1 MLPQPSFPA
10 NPADFIGRAHEIE
23 SFKAALRQSAF
34 TKRTPSFAVLGN
46 WGIGK
51 SSLLFKLGHC
61 CRQID
66 PAMLPV
72 HLSISQDI
80 EDYLRFSESLCDRLA
95 DALVSSDSLTARLR
109 VEARNWKFKQFKAG
123 PITAERELPRR
134 FLTSGSALL
143 RHSLAEAWDH
153 FIRPAQLAGAVF
165 FLDDLQ
171 NLSLASG
178 DTALIIRDQFQ
189 ALAVEGMNFSVCFSA
204 KPDYFAG
211 VHSFAEPAVRFYNK
225 LILAPFT
232 FRETSEYTRAVFEQ
246 ELNVQ
251 SLAHWLYEKTL
262 GHPYFLAFICRE
274 LLARENDSPGN
285 LWPEISAQLEREKFQ
300 SDLAQLSDKDVSL
313 LRTLAAAEHGEFSP
327 TPFAKQFQHEYFS
340 RLTNRGL
347 LIRSGR
353 GRYKLYHPLFREFL
367 RQTR

>member
-1 MLPQPSFPA
+1 MLPEPSFPA

-23 SFKAALRQSAF
+23 SFKAALHQSVL
-34 TKRTPSFAVLGN
+34 TKRMPSFAVLGN

-51 SSLLFKLGHC
+51 SSLLFKLAHC

-80 EDYLRFSESLCDRLA
+80 EDYLRFAESLCDKLA
-95 DALVSSDSLTARLR
+95 DALASADSLTARLR

-123 PITAERELPRR
+123 PITAERELPRL

-143 RHSLAEAWDH
+143 RHRLAEAWHH

-189 ALAVEGMNFSVCFSA
+189 AFAVEGLNFSAVFSA
-204 KPDYFAG
+204 KPDYFSG
-211 VHSFAEPAVRFYNK
+211 VHSFAEPAVRFYSK
-225 LILAPFT
+225 LLLAPFT
-232 FRETSEYTRAVFEQ
+232 FDETFEYAQAVFQ
-246 ELNVQ
+246 ADANVQ
-251 SLAHWLYEKTL
+251 PLALWLYEKTL
-262 GHPYFLAFICRE
+262 GHPYFLAFTCRE
-274 LLARENDSPGN
+274 LLARGNDSPSK
-285 LWPEISAQLEREKFQ
+285 LWAEISAQFRAPE
-300 SDLAQLSDKDVSL
+300 VSV
-313 LRTLAAAEHGEFSP
+313 R
-327 TPFAKQFQHEYFS
+327 S
-340 RLTNRGL
+340 RATVR
-347 LIRSGR
+347 
-353 GRYKLYHPLFREFL
+353 
-367 RQTR
+367 